1 MDSINIGFLHVGLA
15 SNNRPNVNFSP
26 LKAEKRIRKANAL
39 LGKNVVRWIIGF
51 ALFLLG
57 AKRKA
62 VSDLL
67 GTHYETLN
75 SFIRRIWNDGTKALE
90 DRRTSCATLQTPQ
103 TPQTTQTTQTP
114 QTPTERALCKPTAII
129 QEDEI
134 VVHFPHKSSVQMR
147 IPYTNTNKTVAK
159 AVLLTLLENQI
170 LDSQTVADI
179 LGYGRNYALYLKR
192 KMMAGSTEVL
202 LDGRQGQK
210 HDYVFNPQI
219 KAELILQWAANAIVG
234 KSTSSEK
241 LAIDLEE
248 RCSLHLPPST
258 IRYHIQKL
266 GLKNIEVTLPEIIRR
281 LKKNSGK

>member
-1 MDSINIGFLHVGLA
+1 MHVGPA
-15 SNNRPNVNFSP
+15 PVNCTNVNFSP
-26 LKAEKRIRKANAL
+26 AKAEKRIRKANAL

-67 GTHYETLN
+67 GTPYETLN
-75 SFIRRIWNDGTKALE
+75 SFIRRIWKDGTKAFE
-90 DRRTSCATLQTPQ
+90 DRRTSCATPPTP
-103 TPQTTQTTQTP
+103 P
-114 QTPTERALCKPTAII
+114 TPTEHAVCAPTAII

-134 VVHFPHKSSVQMR
+134 VVHFPHESSVHIR
-147 IPYTNTNKTVAK
+147 IPYTNTNKVVAK
-159 AVLLTLLENQI
+159 AFLLTLLENQI

-179 LGYGRNYALYLKR
+179 LGYARNHALYLKR
-192 KMMAGSTEVL
+192 EMFAGSKEVL

-210 HDYVFNPQI
+210 QDYVFKPEI
-219 KAELILQWAANAIVG
+219 KAELILQWSANAIAG
-234 KSTSSEK
+234 KSTASEV
-241 LAIDLEE
+241 LAIDLME
-248 RCSLHLPPST
+248 RCGLDLSPRS

-266 GLKNIEVTLPEIIRR
+266 GLKNIDVTLPEIIRR

>member
-1 MDSINIGFLHVGLA
+1 MESKNISFLHVV
-15 SNNRPNVNFSP
+15 PNPANCTNINFSP
-26 LKAEKRIRKANAL
+26 DKAEKRIKKANDL

-67 GTHYETLN
+67 GIPYETLN
-75 SFIRRIWNDGTKALE
+75 SSIRRIWKDGAKAFQ
-90 DRRTSCATLQTPQ
+90 DRRTSSASA

-114 QTPTERALCKPTAII
+114 TERAVCAPTPTAII

-134 VVHFPHKSSVQMR
+134 VVHFPYESSAHIR
-147 IPYTNTNKTVAK
+147 IPYRNKVVAK
-159 AVLLTLLENQI
+159 AFLLTLLENQI

-179 LGYGRNYALYLKR
+179 LGYARNYALYLKR
-192 KMMAGSTEVL
+192 EMSAGSTEVL

-210 HDYVFNPQI
+210 QEYVFKPEI
-219 KAELILQWAANAIVG
+219 KAELILQYSANVMVG
-234 KSTSSEK
+234 KSTASEP
-241 LAIDLEE
+241 LAIDLME
-248 RCSLHLPPST
+248 RCGLDLSHRS

-266 GLKNIEVTLPEIIRR
+266 GLKNINVTLPEIIEG